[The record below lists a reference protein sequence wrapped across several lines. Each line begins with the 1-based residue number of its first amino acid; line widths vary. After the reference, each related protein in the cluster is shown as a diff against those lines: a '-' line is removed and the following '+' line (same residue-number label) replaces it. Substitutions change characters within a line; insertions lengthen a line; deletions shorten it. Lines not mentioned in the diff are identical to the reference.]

1 VTAAPAPI
9 AAEPSQLPS
18 LWGGAGGWEE
28 TEAVAAAAAAVKA
41 EDWAVGAMGQ

>member
-1 VTAAPAPI
+1 MQQSPA
-9 AAEPSQLPS
+9 SFLRS
-18 LWGGAGGWEE
+18 GGGAGGWEE